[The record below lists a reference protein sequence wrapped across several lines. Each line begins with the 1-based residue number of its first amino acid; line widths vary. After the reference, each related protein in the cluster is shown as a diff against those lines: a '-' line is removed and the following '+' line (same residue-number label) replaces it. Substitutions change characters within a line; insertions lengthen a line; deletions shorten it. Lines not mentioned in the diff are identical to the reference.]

1 MRVKSHGFEQVAPR
15 TGDVGWISATLGRVP
30 ATFRCIS
37 AFCSRFLL
45 CFVVFNLLWADV
57 CLFWGAYSAIL
68 QRIFTLSEQ
77 IFPLFA
83 VFQPPPPHVQPRP
96 IAVRVY
102 ILHPPLCHIQ
112 PSSAGWGQDLG
123 LGLGFGVR
131 VGVFR
136 LGSGVMVGFWGHD
149 LRLGSGL
156 GLDLRPGLGFGVL
169 N

>member
-1 MRVKSHGFEQVAPR
+1 MDFCHFGAGSCHLQVHFCLLQQVSPLFCR
-15 TGDVGWISATLGRVP
+15 FSPSLGRCLSFLGGVFCHL
-30 ATFRCIS
+30 ATDFHPFR
-37 AFCSRFLL
+37 ANFPPLCS
-45 CFVVFNLLWADV
+45 
-57 CLFWGAYSAIL
+57 IP
-68 QRIFTLSEQ
+68 T
-77 IFPLFA
+77 
-83 VFQPPPPHVQPRP
+83 PPPHVQPRP